1 MNFSIFSLNK
11 ITSMKSYFILLLL
24 ILFLTTSLII
34 TFSNNFIKPFTL
46 SSFINNKVFAQYAI
60 APTSPSGPT
69 INDPTLKAQ
78 LVFPPST
85 KGSTSMAFLG
95 PNDILVLEKNTGKVN
110 RIVNG
115 KYVTKTCIGCC
126 CCKQN

>member
-1 MNFSIFSLNK
+1 MNFSISSLNK

-69 INDPTLKAQ
+69 INDPNLKAQ
-78 LVFPPST
+78 LVFP
-85 KGSTSMAFLG
+85 GF
-95 PNDILVLEKNTGKVN
+95 N
-110 RIVNG
+110 
-115 KYVTKTCIGCC
+115 
-126 CCKQN
+126 